1 MPFDFDPD
9 GNSSGSGSGNPTPEV
24 YPVTPVVP
32 IYNNQGGSSS
42 SNNAQT
48 SRERGFPERVNLAP
62 LGPPPSVDKNGVL
75 TNLGNID
82 PSRDII
88 SSLYTGAG
96 DVLGKPLAI
105 GATLIG
111 QQDALDSAIK
121 TIDSIP
127 GAGIITGSYAR
138 SLGNEPLVT
147 AWKKYGRMQDNALI
161 DAADNPS
168 LGYNLNDMGTDIGR
182 LTTFVML
189 GALVGGPL
197 GAAIGGGVALAI
209 SGIGLA
215 AQALASLNPFDNS
228 QSYLD
233 DLEAKQNLYNVG
245 VTLNESGILGQIAKV
260 GAGMAG
266 ADFNKPIRTVGDLR
280 EQLMLNGF
288 TEEDLQF
295 ILDRPDQVGV
305 INLDPRTLLSLD
317 TERREFGQGKY
328 GGGSAM
334 MAGMGGAV
342 NLVGS
347 GAGSVA
353 VALKTGT
360 TLSTKG
366 GLVVDAAKWAAKKAN
381 LIKTEQRILG
391 ATATAELRA
400 AGLIADGP
408 VNVAESIAAIERG
421 AIAELTVQG
430 AAGWMA
436 SKSSGLARGVRIYS
450 RTAAASYVGT
460 GVASLLPGEGEGGF
474 IPNDIAGFI
483 DSAWGY
489 NPLRNSELVSI
500 GAALDI
506 PTVVRGFDWW
516 RKAPTRGIK
525 GVSLDDALIVKI
537 ADDNIPAD
545 ELSGMSRSQKRE
557 RVYALFGTKENY
569 DKYINMLMIQT
580 AARGSQKHGLNGLV
594 LPYLDGIKIRA
605 GSSLALQ
612 AAAQEI
618 GELASKRAEVLRRDG
633 KITEQMLLDIATD
646 WNNNAGDF
654 AIISGGV
661 ARPGRLEG
669 IHQQWI
675 NWQEAYAPLVS
686 HGNAVGTVVLG
697 VRRSSITKEN
707 LAALEAVIDMSRYEK
722 MSDAAKRTFIANL
735 VVTKMPRLIDTK
747 LELIGEAT
755 ANFFIR
761 AMLKG
766 SELPTKEE
774 LLGRIRSLKAK
785 APTYDEI
792 LEGEKIREAAGKN
805 NVPGIEAVSAKTTDA
820 AEVITPVDDVL
831 ERIGVYGPA
840 TTARLET
847 VAPEVNET
855 VDVMTR
861 ALVATDLGR
870 TVAKVETRFGATKG
884 GAVAPL
890 IRLTLDAAE
899 RKTVSAIATI
909 AFASNPKAKVA
920 IVSVTGQKMVSMGLE
935 PNATRVSIRTAEKL
949 SPTKK
954 AALDRIV
961 ERAAANGID
970 IVADTRGGNITIY
983 FDTLPEQ
990 VLKDKNFKKV
1000 VNDLRKAFGSM
1011 TPEEIVEPANVK
1023 RYTSRKELLDEAQEL
1038 ETTGKIDPTI
1048 PNGLGW
1054 VERLRAEA
1062 DPYPAATEGQVA
1074 RQARGNRPVSVAG
1087 AFSDLN
1093 KALDD
1098 VTDTKRLETAIG
1110 NWLDVV
1116 TTVPASRIG
1125 LIADELGELGT
1136 RLRAL
1141 AYKNSPLVA
1150 EMDTVVNQIINL
1162 PEIAGDIGVAS
1173 AIASLDLAAQFA
1185 STGERAGLVARRS
1198 FVSVEQMEDSIA
1210 IDPVFNQVRQTL
1222 DDAEE
1227 TKILMDELD
1236 ALVAEGVASPEQ
1248 QLTSELLQSQ
1258 TSQLREGGQFITLS
1272 SGKSFRSPKK
1282 VAYDYYVRS
1291 GMPIGA
1297 LEAANET
1304 IIPVPPE
1311 VAKATVVRQQVVV
1324 ESNKTLAGKGW
1335 MVAKGYA
1342 PSGVNHVPAE
1352 TAVAFLKSRGIKGVP
1367 EAVNDIGPRP
1377 KAAPKGSTRK
1387 AQDAAKRAQVEWD
1400 KANMANITKKTKV
1413 YEKLFEYVYGFKR
1426 SAATEQ
1432 GKFDIK
1438 EIKVAKRQVTDE
1450 ELAELGLRRDGN
1462 NEIYRVLSVDAAD
1475 GTKLELAVGD
1485 VSTEAFIRQ
1494 IEQAF
1499 NVRPGQPDTYL
1510 EAFRH
1515 ANWYKDFK
1523 KAIELFF
1530 GTDKLGKAVLY
1541 AFIHSQ
1547 QAEGVVNGFAAV
1559 ASIYRSMLIGMTDL
1573 ENASKYLRTSRS
1585 FKAKQQYA
1593 LMIGK
1598 KKVTEAIFT
1607 ALQGKPVAYGP
1618 GAKKITDFADSF
1630 LGKKARTVLNN
1641 SSVDSMPVA
1650 VDRHTIANT
1659 GFVDMRVAKKD
1670 AYGGGMNP
1678 ELTKPGDIGNE
1689 FRYEWS
1695 VEKVNQWARDL
1706 NDQSWL
1712 GRNDWTAAEVQ
1723 ALGWYH
1729 FKKIIGDFSGTVADA
1744 IEGSSAS
1751 VLIDLVPSKN
1761 SPTLRNLM
1769 PDLSGLSDDQ
1779 IRAGTIA
1786 WINSDAVTNLAREN
1800 GVAIA
1805 ARTAAGEAFAQRP
1818 TVIGISKAGSTPTVT
1833 VDVVG
1838 APESITSFMRDLAV
1852 AAEQDFAIAWA
1863 SLPKGIKSVEDAAK
1877 KGLYN
1882 VRPTVDIPL
1891 PAGVS
1896 VDSAIEAI
1904 RKTLASDEEIRE
1916 IYRARGMDQTQIDNL
1931 LAGENRQMAFA
1942 VVPDTINGEPFIR
1955 VIDSN
1960 FNLQAKTNYDI
1971 AFENYSVHEHLPQ
1984 IASVSNRVTDR
1995 LGLPRPVHKN
2005 YQTPSYPFHRRLA
2018 DRYLDAPETTN
2029 YETGR
2034 VVEGLLGPADN
2045 YSWTV
2050 RTDTKLDPEYAAA
2063 AQEFLN
2069 ELRAQYDALYRANYR
2084 FEAHAVDPYN
2094 VGADFVGSPG
2104 VPAQLMGSGDIQA
2117 GNKGVLAQTDLRE
2130 NKHLFVFGSYAS
2142 NPAFSDEINVLFRAV
2157 HDTFG
2162 HLTDGY
2168 SFGPQGELNALIKH
2182 MQMFKSRG
2190 ARKVALLELGG
2201 QNAMTNFG
2209 YAERLPNGSYVTI
2222 KNADDFAR
2230 AKAAGTLV
2238 RGEEIPSIPSRPFAT
2253 QKSFLLEDEFLDEFE
2268 RLYIPREAAL
2278 TAEELNIIAMRS
2290 QAALSDLTEGGIIRP
2305 HSQSL
2310 VAMTGVSNDW
2320 AKFPDAR
2327 EYKRADVFAESGV
2340 RRLVASSGKESA
2352 AEYAPRIAAVQDE
2365 FFAARKAETESRYA
2379 AGMEGPVGE
2388 ARRALVASFT
2398 EAAPEETA
2406 IHRAAAA
2413 EAEPLATFSQTR
2425 EVQRTE
2431 TRRAQAKAAIQEED
2445 YDVGLGL
2452 PPFDEYLRAG
2462 QDPSGVS
2469 FYSDVLFTSVDT
2481 VEELLEYANK
2491 AFPETTGNAITEAEF
2506 AARVADGE
2514 MVLYRGVTRKAGYEM
2529 EGGIKGASRRIAES
2543 IVDQPNYEAGMGRSG
2558 LYGAAPRGYW
2568 ATDQFT
2574 PPIGGTAEEVATR
2587 YAQTEGDLRIK
2598 PEDVREGVMIKATLS
2613 KDANVAILDV
2623 SNMLGAARTEI
2634 GRITINGVVTHVG
2647 RTRNR
2652 QSLELLS
2659 EDQISSMLPTEV
2671 SRDPIALGEVMP
2683 DLFPMTGKKTLDIV
2697 TGEEIDSRGIGLRPF
2712 NYDMITAFAIREG
2725 LDAVII
2731 RGGERAATSAGDP
2744 RIGDQLLLFNAGVVN
2759 VVDPRLEGKQFNKVR
2774 PVKPGRLSV
2783 SASNPDS
2790 FLSQV
2795 SRRMVK
2801 NREVSERYIAITEV
2815 DRIDS
2820 FAYDLGKEDYPQV
2833 TKSGKP
2839 KTLRQMSDEL
2849 GVSDD
2854 GETLLEHMQAETM
2867 FTNGYCLDFAKAF
2880 QKAYGGKLV
2889 GLSQN
2894 YVDPKYF
2901 GDQGLINGLAQHV
2914 GVEINGKIYDSMGVY
2929 KNADAWR
2936 DHVRGYWDEAESM
2949 GPYSFGGSDGHAV
2962 EVGGKQYTDDLSD
2975 VGFGYIDD
2983 LDAFAKESDII
2994 NSSTS
2999 DQLADIL
3006 IETFGELPKAEAEL
3020 ASFNKELIA
3029 GGYTDDV
3036 MPVTLTDRSSPSSGP
3051 RFVMGSS
3058 YEVRAPLSLVDDYMP
3073 TINKILDELA
3083 AEMDI
3088 FQPVALAK
3096 IIDELYFMHKGKV
3109 PRRVA
3114 PEDFNPDRYEAVLF
3128 RGLGSGGVST
3138 QYTSKDSAR
3147 FAGMDA
3153 IRGKPKMY
3161 FGNVGFGNYW
3171 ALSDPEAE
3179 KALGTLLRNEQFPP
3193 VKTAEVYAG
3202 RFPENAGKITQEQAD
3217 LYDLYKSG
3225 KINIDEFNER
3235 ADFLRRSTG
3244 ELGTVTPFKPSGV
3257 IDYASPVTEE
3267 ARGIVLQAGLASDAK
3282 IFKYKESAALGLA
3295 DANRSPEFNKL
3306 FAKWMSKFVEQTIE
3320 AVNNGEDD
3328 FRRISGDLI
3337 GIQKALDENVNN
3349 PEILDEIVGDIFR
3362 IIAAGSRRL
3371 DRPDPDGIFPAIGK
3385 TLTRVFKEPGS
3396 EFDALVEEFGDAVSE
3411 ITYKEMSV
3419 DEGWATI
3426 YAMTHGYDGMQAV
3439 DRLEMNFG
3447 QPQVLS
3453 LFNQAAIEIV
3463 DPTLSGG
3470 TLNMIRKSSTASKAE
3485 VLGRTTYV
3493 DKGKSLVQLF
3503 KGKADLSTVIHEMA
3517 HTWLNTG
3524 WLPDSTLFSIADSL
3538 GIKYARTRTGANKL
3552 RLDVRLN
3559 EEFAQQFEAYVTKGD
3574 WAGTPLEDSFRLL
3587 SEHMQR
3593 IYAGTDGQIPD
3604 INPDVAL
3611 VFEKIFEATGA
3622 EKAAGVA
3629 HGPSTLAALTRAEAD
3644 LTATGDLALV
3654 ERLAQMDIDA
3664 GNIPGNRPP
3673 HWDGRTHG
3681 LSADYLAT
3689 LAPIQRKLD
3698 VENSPYT
3705 ITGAPQLAV
3714 TPSASESVSQYVSS
3728 GAKWRATTIGKIVEK
3743 TKIDRLFNTVGWL
3756 LEKPTAINEAQATRQ
3771 FLYREL
3777 ISKGATVD
3785 QVNELIAKLNEKR
3798 THYFHSFA
3806 ATYSLKSMGYGAITK
3821 AVTEVFE
3828 TTEEG
3833 RQFLKNIGGEAG
3845 VVRAIERSAS
3855 KIYKKVDSDT
3865 VRNPG
3870 VLTRVLAATYRTQQR
3885 IPFLRGGLRMVRWT
3899 YPTLRFYL
3907 DPRWHALNAFEADII
3922 LGSQF
3927 GLKATRFGGAKD
3939 ALPDLAFLKHAGLI
3953 DERLYAIDPK
3963 KAVREAVA
3971 NATGAK
3977 DLKTPK
3983 GEFSVETLL
3992 GEHGGGFHD
4001 TRDQRGLAGRFTRA
4015 LEKIR
4020 ENNARRVVATVGID
4034 PDDDVLRATGR
4045 ALDEH
4050 GELDPYIVNLRKIA
4064 EERQKPLTKVL
4075 DEELYLID
4083 TLGFEGAMEKLEAKA
4098 LSYEERELLRPLLQR
4113 LYDMNQDSYNNM
4125 LALVRGNP
4133 NRTNIEKIINNYF
4146 LYWPASYMIKATKW
4160 MMTTL
4165 MTHNGELSGV
4175 NVVRAEQFAEA
4186 HYRAIA
4192 DNPEYRAMYE
4202 DNPAAWRL
4210 ATMFLPVSPILSEI
4224 GASLGRPTRYV
4235 GGAIGVFPKYRA
4247 SEDPGVFFESV
4258 TSYGIGYTS
4267 EILQEVFD
4275 ELTQDQP

>member
-1 MPFDFDPD
+1 MPLDFTPD
-9 GNSSGSGSGNPTPEV
+9 GSESGSGSGNPTPEV
-24 YPVTPVVP
+24 YPVSPIVP
-32 IYNNQGGSSS
+32 IYNNQGGSGA
-42 SNNAQT
+42 SNNTQT
-48 SRERGFPERVNLAP
+48 SRERGFPERVNLKPLAP
-62 LGPPPSVDKNGVL
+62 VPSIDKAGVI
-75 TNLGNID
+75 TGIAGGNFD
-82 PSRDII
+82 PGRDII

-96 DVLGKPLAI
+96 DVLGKPI
-105 GATLIG
+105 
-111 QQDALDSAIK
+111 ALGVTALGKQEEFDSIVK
-121 TIDSIP
+121 TFDSIP

-138 SLGNEPLVT
+138 ALGNEPLVT
-147 AWKKYGRMQDNALI
+147 AWKKYGRLGDNVLI
-161 DAADNPS
+161 AAEDNPT

-197 GAAIGGGVALAI
+197 GAAIGGGIALGISAI
-209 SGIGLA
+209 GIA
-215 AQALASLNPFDNS
+215 AQGLASLNPFDTQ

-233 DLEAKQNLYNVG
+233 DLQGKQGLYDVGRNLEQAG
-245 VTLNESGILGQIAKV
+245 PLGWIAKT
-260 GAGMAG
+260 GAGMVG
-266 ADFNKPIRTVGDLR
+266 ADFNAPIRSVGDLR
-280 EQLMLNGF
+280 NQLLLNGF

-295 ILDRPDQVGV
+295 IIDRPDQVGV
-305 INLDPRTLLSLD
+305 INLDPRTLFSLD
-317 TERREFGQGKY
+317 KDRREFGEGKF

-334 MAGMGGAV
+334 MAGMGGLV

-347 GAGSVA
+347 GSGT
-353 VALKTGT
+353 ALKALTTGT
-360 TLSTKG
+360 KLSTKG
-366 GLVVDAAKWAAKKAN
+366 GLAMPLINK
-381 LIKTEQRILG
+381 LIKTEQRIVG
-391 ATATAELRA
+391 ATAAAELRA
-400 AGLIADGP
+400 AGMLPTGP

-436 SKSSGLARGVRIYS
+436 SRSSGLARGVRIYS
-450 RTAAASYVGT
+450 RTAVGSYVGT
-460 GVASLLPGEGEGGF
+460 GALSMLPGQDEGGF

-483 DSAWGY
+483 DSSWAY
-489 NPLRNSELVSI
+489 NPLRNSELISI

-506 PTVVRGFDWW
+506 PTVARGFDWW
-516 RKAPTRGIK
+516 VKAPRRGLK
-525 GVSLDDALIVKI
+525 VSIDDALIIKI
-537 ADDNIPAD
+537 ADDNLPVE
-545 ELSGMSRSQKRE
+545 ELRGMSRSQKRE
-557 RVYALFGTKENY
+557 RVYTLFGTKENY
-569 DKYINMLMIQT
+569 DKYVNMLMIQT

-594 LPYLDGIKIRA
+594 LPYLEGIKIKA
-605 GSSLALQ
+605 GSSLSLQ
-612 AAAQEI
+612 AAAQEV

-633 KITEQMLLDIATD
+633 KITEAMLLDIATD
-646 WNNNAGDF
+646 WNNNSGDF
-654 AIISGGV
+654 AIISDGV
-661 ARPGRLEG
+661 ARPGRLQG
-669 IHQQWI
+669 VHQQWI
-675 NWQEAYAPLVS
+675 NWQEAYRPLVD

-697 VRRSSITKEN
+697 VRRSAVVKEN
-707 LAALEAVIDMSRYEK
+707 LAAIEAIIDLSNYEK
-722 MSDAAKRTFIANL
+722 LSDAGKRTFIANL

-747 LELIGEAT
+747 LELIGEGT

-766 SELPTKEE
+766 SELPSKEE
-774 LLGRIRSLKAK
+774 LLGRIRALKAK
-785 APTYDEI
+785 APTYDE
-792 LEGEKIREAAGKN
+792 LFEGEAIREAGGQS
-805 NVPGIEAVSAKTTDA
+805 NVPGVEAVSGKTTNVS
-820 AEVITPVDDVL
+820 EVITPVDDVL
-831 ERIGVYGPA
+831 ERIGAYGPA

-861 ALVATDLGR
+861 ALVATDLAR
-870 TVAKVETRFGATKG
+870 TVTRVETRFGSTKG
-884 GAVAPL
+884 STVAPL
-890 IRLTLDAAE
+890 IRLTLESAE
-899 RKTVSAIATI
+899 RKTVAAIATI

-920 IVSVTGQKMVSMGLE
+920 IVATTGQKMASMGLE
-935 PNATRVSIRTAEKL
+935 ANGTRVAYRTAEKL
-949 SPTKK
+949 SPLKK
-954 AALDRIV
+954 ATLDRIV
-961 ERAAANGID
+961 ERASAAGID
-970 IVADTRGGNITIY
+970 IISDTRSGNITIY
-983 FDTLPEQ
+983 FNALPEQ
-990 VLKDKNFKKV
+990 VIKDKTFKKV
-1000 VNDLRKAFGSM
+1000 INDLQKAFGDLS
-1011 TPEEIVEPANVK
+1011 PEEIVEPANIK

-1054 VERLRAEA
+1054 VERLRSEA
-1062 DPYPAATEGQVA
+1062 TPYPAATEGEVA
-1074 RQARGNRPVSVAG
+1074 RQARGNRPVSVAA

-1098 VTDTKRLETAIG
+1098 VSDTKKLEGAIG
-1110 NWLDVV
+1110 SWLEVV
-1116 TTVPASRIG
+1116 TSVPASRIG
-1125 LIADELGELGT
+1125 LIADELGDLGT
-1136 RLRAL
+1136 RLRSL

-1150 EMDTVVNQIINL
+1150 EMDQVVNQIVNL

-1185 STGERAGLVARRS
+1185 STGERAGLVAKRS
-1198 FVSVEQMEDSIA
+1198 FVSVEQMEESITVDPA
-1210 IDPVFNQVRQTL
+1210 FAQIRQNIDEADAVASL
-1222 DDAEE
+1222 DEVLSGL
-1227 TKILMDELD
+1227 I
-1236 ALVAEGVASPEQ
+1236 AEGVASPEQ
-1248 QLTSELLQSQ
+1248 VATSEILKSK
-1258 TSQLREGGQFITLS
+1258 TGQLREEGQFITTKG
-1272 SGKSFRSPKK
+1272 GKQVRIPQK
-1282 VAYDYYVRS
+1282 AALDYYIRS
-1291 GMPIGA
+1291 GAPLGA
-1297 LEAANET
+1297 LEAANDT
-1304 IIPVPPE
+1304 IVPVPPT
-1311 VAKATVVRQQVVV
+1311 VAKATISRQQIVV
-1324 ESNKTLAGKGW
+1324 ESNKTLSGKGW
-1335 MVAKGYA
+1335 MVAKGFA
-1342 PSGVNHVPAE
+1342 PSGINHVPAE
-1352 TAVAFLKSRGIKGVP
+1352 TAASFLISKGIKGIP
-1367 EAVNDIGPRP
+1367 EVVDNIGARP
-1377 KAAPKGSTRK
+1377 KSAGAKATRK
-1387 AQDAAKRAQVEWD
+1387 VQKQTKAAQVAWD
-1400 KANMANITKKTKV
+1400 KANMANITKKAKV
-1413 YEKLFEYVYGFKR
+1413 YEKLFEYIYGFKR
-1426 SAATEQ
+1426 SAAMEQ
-1432 GKFDIK
+1432 GKFDPSSIK
-1438 EIKVAKRQVTDE
+1438 IAKREIPDE
-1450 ELAELGLRRDGN
+1450 ELAQLGLRREG
-1462 NEIYRVLSVDAAD
+1462 NEIYRVLSVDAPG
-1475 GTKLELAVGD
+1475 GTKLDLAVGD

-1499 NVRPGQPDTYL
+1499 NVKAGQPDTYV

-1515 ANWYKDFK
+1515 ANWYQDFR
-1523 KAIELFF
+1523 KAIEMFY
-1530 GTDKLGKAVLY
+1530 GKDRLGKAVLY

-1559 ASIYRSMLIGMTDL
+1559 ASIYRTMLVGLTDL

-1598 KKVTEAIFT
+1598 KKVSEAIFT
-1607 ALQGKPVAYGP
+1607 ALKENPVAYGP

-1630 LGKKARTVLNN
+1630 LGKKARTVLGNTA
-1641 SSVDSMPVA
+1641 VDSMPVA

-1659 GFVDMRVAKKD
+1659 GFVDMRVAKSA
-1670 AYGGGMNP
+1670 AYGGGVNP
-1678 ELTKPGDIGNE
+1678 ELTKPGIIANE
-1689 FRYEWS
+1689 FQYEWS

-1706 NDQSWL
+1706 NAQGWL
-1712 GRNDWTAAEVQ
+1712 GRTDWTAAEIQ

-1729 FKKIIGDFSGTVADA
+1729 YKKVIGDFSGTVADA

-1751 VLIDLVPSKN
+1751 VLIDLVPSVN
-1761 SPTLRNLM
+1761 APTLRKLM
-1769 PDLSGLSDDQ
+1769 PDLSALSDDQ

-1786 WINSDAVTNLAREN
+1786 WVNSDAVTRLAQEN

-1805 ARTAAGEAFAQRP
+1805 ARTAAGEAFAQQP
-1818 TVIGISKAGSTPTVT
+1818 TVVGISKAGSTPTIT
-1833 VDVVG
+1833 LDVVG

-1852 AAEQDFAIAWA
+1852 AAEQDFAVAWA
-1863 SLPKGIKSVEDAAK
+1863 SLPRGIKSVEDAAK

-1891 PAGVS
+1891 PKGLS
-1896 VDSAIEAI
+1896 PDSAIEAI
-1904 RKTLASDEEIRE
+1904 RKTLSSDEEIRE
-1916 IYRARGMDQTQIDNL
+1916 IYASKGMDRFQIDDL
-1931 LAGENRQMAFA
+1931 LSGKNRRMAFA
-1942 VVPDTINGEPFIR
+1942 VVPDTINGEGYIR
-1955 VIDSN
+1955 IIDTN
-1960 FNLQAKTNYDI
+1960 FNIQAKTNYDI
-1971 AFENYSVHEHLPQ
+1971 AFENYSVHDHIPE
-1984 IASVSNRVTDR
+1984 IASVSNKIADR
-1995 LGLPRPVHKN
+1995 LGLPRPVHRS
-2005 YQTPSYPFHRRLA
+2005 YQTPNYPFHRRLA
-2018 DRYLDAPETTN
+2018 DRYYRAPETKN

-2034 VVEGLLGPADN
+2034 VIEGPLGPATDYN
-2045 YSWTV
+2045 WTV
-2050 RTDTKLDPEYAAA
+2050 RTDTNLDPAYAAA

-2069 ELRAQYDALYRANYR
+2069 ELRGQYDALHRAGYR

-2104 VPAQLMGSGDIQA
+2104 VPAQLMGSGDVRA
-2117 GNKGVLAQTDLRE
+2117 GNKGMLAQADIKE

-2182 MQMFKSRG
+2182 MQMFKSTG
-2190 ARKVALLELGG
+2190 ARKVALVELGG

-2209 YAERLPNGSYVTI
+2209 YAERLADGSYVTI
-2222 KNADDFAR
+2222 KNFDDLNR

-2238 RGEEIPSIPSRPFAT
+2238 RGEEIPSIPARPFAT
-2253 QKSFLLEDEFLDEFE
+2253 QKSFLIEDEFLGEFE
-2268 RLYIPREAAL
+2268 RLYLPTEAAL
-2278 TAEELNIIAMRS
+2278 TADELDIIAMRAQNS
-2290 QAALSDLTEGGIIRP
+2290 LSNLTENGMIKP
-2305 HSQSL
+2305 HSTSL
-2310 VAMTGVSNDW
+2310 VATTGVSNDW
-2320 AKFPDAR
+2320 AKFPDAK
-2327 EYKRADVFAESGV
+2327 EYKGADVFAESGV

-2352 AEYAPRIAAVQDE
+2352 AEFAPRIAAVQDE

-2388 ARRALVASFT
+2388 ARRALVAAFT

-2406 IHRAAAA
+2406 LHRAASD
-2413 EAEPLATFSQTR
+2413 EGDQLASFSQTR

-2469 FYSDVLFTSVDT
+2469 FYSDVLFTSADT

-2514 MVLYRGVTRKAGYEM
+2514 MVLYRGVTRKGGYEM

-2574 PPIGGTAEEVATR
+2574 PPISGTAEEVATR

-2598 PEDVREGVMIKATLS
+2598 PADVREGVMVKATLS

-2623 SNMLGAARTEI
+2623 SDMLGAARTEI
-2634 GRITINGVVTHVG
+2634 GQITINGVVTHVG

-2652 QSLELLS
+2652 QSLEMLS
-2659 EDQISSMLPTEV
+2659 KDQVAGMLPTEV
-2671 SRDPIALGEVMP
+2671 SRDPLALGEVMP

-2697 TGEEIDSRGIGLRPF
+2697 TGEQVDSRGIGLRPF

-2774 PVKPGRLSV
+2774 PVKPGRLSP
-2783 SASNPDS
+2783 SASDPDS
-2790 FLSQV
+2790 FLAKV
-2795 SRRMVK
+2795 SRRMAK
-2801 NREVSERYIAITEV
+2801 SNEVAERYMVITEP
-2815 DRIDS
+2815 DRIYN
-2820 FAYDLGKEDYPQV
+2820 FADELGIEDYSLV

-2849 GVSDD
+2849 GPGNGVGSVNE
-2854 GETLLEHMQAETM
+2854 GETLLEYMQAAVM

-2889 GLSQN
+2889 GVSQN

-2901 GDQGLINGLAQHV
+2901 GDQGLVNGLAQHV

-2936 DHVRGYWDEAESM
+2936 ENTRGYWNEAQSM
-2949 GPYSFGGSDGHAV
+2949 GAYTFGGSGGRRV
-2962 EVGGKQYTDDLSD
+2962 EVGGKAYSDDLSD

-2983 LDAFAKESDII
+2983 LDAFSKESDII
-2994 NSSTS
+2994 NADTS
-2999 DQLADIL
+2999 DQLAAIL
-3006 IETFGELPKAEAEL
+3006 TETFGELPKAEAEL
-3020 ASFNKELIA
+3020 TSFNKELIS
-3029 GGYTDDV
+3029 GGYTDDI
-3036 MPVTLTDRSSPSSGP
+3036 MPVTLTNRSEPSPGP
-3051 RFVMGSS
+3051 KFVMGSS

-3073 TINKILDELA
+3073 TVNNILDELA
-3083 AEMDI
+3083 TEMDI
-3088 FQPVALAK
+3088 IEPVALAK
-3096 IIDELYFMHKGKV
+3096 IIDELYYMHKGKV

-3114 PEDFNPDRYEAVLF
+3114 PEDFNPDRYGSVLF

-3138 QYTSKDSAR
+3138 QYTSKEAAR
-3147 FAGMDA
+3147 LAGLDA

-3171 ALSDPEAE
+3171 ALSDPEAD
-3179 KALGTLLRNEQFPP
+3179 KALGALLRPEKFPP
-3193 VKTAEVYAG
+3193 VKTAETYAG
-3202 RFPENAGKITQEQAD
+3202 RFPEKAGQVTQEQAD
-3217 LYDLYKSG
+3217 LYDLYKAG

-3235 ADFLRRSTG
+3235 AEFLRRSTG

-3267 ARGIVLQAGLASDAK
+3267 SKGIVLQAGLASDARV
-3282 IFKYKESAALGLA
+3282 FKYQESAALALSKA
-3295 DANRSPEFNKL
+3295 DRSESFNKL
-3306 FAKWMSKFVEQTIE
+3306 FAKWMSEVVRQTIR
-3320 AVNNGEDD
+3320 AQEDGGD
-3328 FRRISGDLI
+3328 EFRRIQSELI
-3337 GIQKALDENVNN
+3337 GIQRVLDSNMNN
-3349 PEILDEIVGDIFR
+3349 PEILDEVVGDIFK
-3362 IIAAGSRRL
+3362 IIAAGSERL
-3371 DRPDPDGIFPAIGK
+3371 DRPTDLVLGRAIK
-3385 TLTRVFKEPGS
+3385 RAFEPIDQTS
-3396 EFDALVEEFGDAVSE
+3396 VENVAEEFGDYISRN
-3411 ITYKEMSV
+3411 TYKEMSG

-3426 YAMTHGYDGMQAV
+3426 YAMTHGYDAMQAV

-3453 LFNQAAIEIV
+3453 VFNQAALEIV

-3524 WLPDSTLFSIADSL
+3524 WLPDKTLFEIADAL

-3552 RLDVRLN
+3552 RIDGRLN
-3559 EEFAQQFEAYVTKGD
+3559 EEFAQQFESYVTKGD
-3574 WAGTPLEDSFRLL
+3574 WAGTPLEDSFKLL

-3622 EKAAGVA
+3622 ERAAGVA

-3644 LTATGDLALV
+3644 LTATGDLELV

-3664 GNIPGNRPP
+3664 GNVPGNRPP

-3698 VENSPYT
+3698 MENSPYT

-3714 TPSASESVSQYVSS
+3714 TPTTLESVSQYVSS
-3728 GAKWRATTIGKIVEK
+3728 GAKWRATTIGKVIEK

-3785 QVNELIAKLNEKR
+3785 QVNNLIAKLNEKR
-3798 THYFHSFA
+3798 THYYHSFA

-3828 TTEEG
+3828 TTDEG
-3833 RQFLKNIGGEAG
+3833 RQFLKNIGGESG
-3845 VVRAIERSAS
+3845 VVKAIERSAS

-3865 VRNPG
+3865 IRDPG
-3870 VLTRVLAATYRTQQR
+3870 VLSRVLATTYRAQQKV
-3885 IPFLRGGLRMVRWT
+3885 PFLRGGLRMVRWA

-3953 DERLYAIDPK
+3953 DERLYAIDPR
-3963 KAVREAVA
+3963 KAIRDAVA
-3971 NATGAK
+3971 QATGAK
-3977 DLKTPK
+3977 DLKAPK
-3983 GEFSVETLL
+3983 GQFDVETLL

-4001 TRDQRGLAGRFTRA
+4001 TRDQRGLSGRFTRA

-4020 ENNARRVVATVGID
+4020 ENNARRVVATIGID
-4034 PDDDVLRATGR
+4034 PDDDVLRATSR

-4098 LSYEERELLRPLLQR
+4098 LSYEEREMLRPLLQR
-4113 LYDMNQDSYNNM
+4113 LYDMNQESYNNM

-4192 DNPEYRAMYE
+4192 DNPDYRAMYE

-4210 ATMFLPVSPILSEI
+4210 ASMFLPVSPILSEI

-4267 EILQEVFD
+4267 EMLQEVFD

>member
-9 GNSSGSGSGNPTPEV
+9 GSSSGSGSGSPKPEV

-32 IYNNQGGSSS
+32 IYNNQGGSNS
-42 SNNAQT
+42 SNNTQT
-48 SRERGFPERVNLAP
+48 SRERGFPERVNLQP
-62 LGPPPSVDKNGVL
+62 LGPAPSIDKAGVL
-75 TNLGNID
+75 TNLGNFD
-82 PSRDII
+82 PSRDIV

-105 GATLIG
+105 AATALG
-111 QQDALDSAIK
+111 KQDALDSAIK

-138 SLGNEPLVT
+138 ALGNEPLVT
-147 AWKKYGRMQDNALI
+147 AWKKYGRMQGNALI
-161 DAADNPS
+161 DAADNPT

-189 GALVGGPL
+189 GALAGGPL
-197 GAAIGGGVALAI
+197 GAAIGGGIALAI
-209 SGIGLA
+209 SAIGLA
-215 AQALASLNPFDNS
+215 AQGLASLNPFDNE

-245 VTLNESGILGQIAKV
+245 VTLNESGVLGQIAKV
-260 GAGMAG
+260 GAGMIG
-266 ADFNKPIRTVGDLR
+266 ADFNKPIRTVDDLR

-334 MAGMGGAV
+334 MAGMGGLV

-347 GAGSVA
+347 GSGAAFKA
-353 VALKTGT
+353 VTTGT
-360 TLSTKG
+360 KLSTKG
-366 GLVVDAAKWAAKKAN
+366 GLAMPLVNK
-381 LIKTEQRILG
+381 LIKTEQRIVG
-391 ATATAELRA
+391 ATAAAELRA
-400 AGLIADGP
+400 AGLIPEGT

-436 SKSSGLARGVRIYS
+436 SKSSGMARGVRIYA
-450 RTAAASYVGT
+450 RTAVGSYVGT
-460 GVASLLPGEGEGGF
+460 GLASLLPGEEEGGF

-483 DSAWGY
+483 DSSWAY
-489 NPLRNSELVSI
+489 NPLRNSELISI

-506 PTVVRGFDWW
+506 PTVARGFDWW
-516 RKAPTRGIK
+516 RKVPSRGLN
-525 GVSLDDALIVKI
+525 VSLDESLIVKI
-537 ADDNIPAD
+537 ADDNIPVD
-545 ELSGMSRSQKRE
+545 ELKGMSRSQKRE

-569 DKYINMLMIQT
+569 DKYINMLMIQV

-594 LPYLDGIKIRA
+594 LPYLDGIKIKA
-605 GSSLALQ
+605 GSSLSLQ

-633 KITEQMLLDIATD
+633 KITEAMLLDIATD

-661 ARPGRLEG
+661 ARPGRLQG
-669 IHQQWI
+669 VHQQWI
-675 NWQEAYAPLVS
+675 NWQEAYRPLVD

-697 VRRSSITKEN
+697 VRRSAIVKEN
-707 LAALEAVIDMSRYEK
+707 LAAIEAVIDLSNYEK
-722 MSDAAKRTFIANL
+722 LSDAGKRTFIANL

-761 AMLKG
+761 AMMKG
-766 SELPTKEE
+766 SDLPSKEE
-774 LLGRIRSLKAK
+774 LLGRIRAIKAK
-785 APTYDEI
+785 APTYDE
-792 LEGEKIREAAGKN
+792 LFEGEAIREAAGKN
-805 NVPGIEAVSAKTTDA
+805 NVPGIEAVSAKTTSA

-831 ERIGVYGPA
+831 ERVGVYGPA

-855 VDVMTR
+855 VDVMSR
-861 ALVATDLGR
+861 ALVATDLAR
-870 TVAKVETRFGATKG
+870 TVAKVETRFGSTKG

-890 IRLTLDAAE
+890 IRLTLESAE
-899 RKTVSAIATI
+899 RKTVAAIATI

-920 IVSVTGQKMVSMGLE
+920 IVATTGEKMASMGLE
-935 PNATRVSIRTAEKL
+935 ANGTRVAFRTAEKL
-949 SPTKK
+949 SPLKK
-954 AALDRIV
+954 ATLDRIV
-961 ERAAANGID
+961 ERASAAGID
-970 IVADTRGGNITIY
+970 IVSDTRGGNITIY
-983 FDTLPEQ
+983 FDSLPEQ
-990 VLKDKNFKKV
+990 VIKDKVFKKV
-1000 VNDLRKAFGSM
+1000 INDLRKAFDEM
-1011 TPEEIVEPANVK
+1011 TPEEIVEPANIK

-1038 ETTGKIDPTI
+1038 ETTGKVDPTI

-1054 VERLRAEA
+1054 VERLRSEGT
-1062 DPYPAATEGQVA
+1062 PYPAATEGEVA
-1074 RQARGNRPVSVAG
+1074 RQARGNRPVSVAA

-1098 VTDTKRLETAIG
+1098 VTDTTKLETAIG

-1116 TTVPASRIG
+1116 TSVPASRIG
-1125 LIADELGELGT
+1125 LIADELGDLGT

-1150 EMDTVVNQIINL
+1150 EMDVVVNQIVNL

-1185 STGERAGLVARRS
+1185 STGERAGLVAKRN
-1198 FVSVEQMEDSIA
+1198 FVSVEQIEESIT
-1210 IDPVFNQVRQTL
+1210 IDPAFNQVRQNADEAEAVASL
-1222 DDAEE
+1222 DEVLTDL
-1227 TKILMDELD
+1227 I
-1236 ALVAEGVASPEQ
+1236 AEGVASPEQ
-1248 QLTSELLQSQ
+1248 VATSELLKSK
-1258 TSQLREGGQFITLS
+1258 TGQLRQEGQFITTKG
-1272 SGKSFRSPKK
+1272 GKQVRIPQK
-1282 VAYDYYVRS
+1282 AALDYFIRS

-1297 LEAANET
+1297 LEAANDT
-1304 IIPVPPE
+1304 IIPVPPA
-1311 VAKATVVRQQVVV
+1311 VAKATVSRQQIVV

-1335 MVAKGYA
+1335 MVAKGFA
-1342 PSGVNHVPAE
+1342 PSGINHVPAE
-1352 TAVAFLKSRGIKGVP
+1352 TAASFLISKGIKGIP
-1367 EAVNDIGPRP
+1367 EVVNDIGPRP
-1377 KAAPKGSTRK
+1377 KSAGAKATRK
-1387 AQDAAKRAQVEWD
+1387 VQQQVKAAQVAWD
-1400 KANMANITKKTKV
+1400 KANMANITKKAKV

-1426 SAATEQ
+1426 SAAMEQ
-1432 GKFDIK
+1432 GKFDPQNIK
-1438 EIKVAKRQVTDE
+1438 IKVREISDE
-1450 ELAELGLRRDGN
+1450 DLSQLGLRREG
-1462 NEIYRVLSVDAAD
+1462 NEIYRVLSVDAPG

-1485 VSTEAFIRQ
+1485 VSTEAFMRQ

-1499 NVRPGQPDTYL
+1499 NVKAGQPETYL

-1515 ANWYKDFK
+1515 ANWYQDFR
-1523 KAIELFF
+1523 KAIELFY
-1530 GTDKLGKAVLY
+1530 GKDRLGKAVLY

-1559 ASIYRSMLIGMTDL
+1559 ASIYRTMLVGLTDL

-1598 KKVTEAIFT
+1598 KKVSEAIFT
-1607 ALQGKPVAYGP
+1607 ALNGQPVAYGP

-1630 LGKKARTVLNN
+1630 LGKKARTVLGN
-1641 SSVDSMPVA
+1641 SAVDSMPVA
-1650 VDRHTIANT
+1650 VDRHTISNT
-1659 GFVDMRVAKKD
+1659 GFVDMRVAKSA
-1670 AYGGGMNP
+1670 AYGGGVNP
-1678 ELTKPGDIGNE
+1678 ELTKPGIIANE
-1689 FRYEWS
+1689 FQYEWS
-1695 VEKVNQWARDL
+1695 VEKVNQWTRDL
-1706 NDQSWL
+1706 NAQGWL
-1712 GRNDWTAAEVQ
+1712 GRTDWTAAEIQ

-1729 FKKIIGDFSGTVADA
+1729 FKKVIGDFSGTVADA

-1751 VLIDLVPSKN
+1751 LLIDLVPSKN
-1761 SPTLRNLM
+1761 SPTLQKLM

-1779 IRAGTIA
+1779 IRVGAIS
-1786 WINSDAVTNLAREN
+1786 WVNSDAVTRLAQEN

-1805 ARTAAGEAFAQRP
+1805 ARTVAGEEFAQRP
-1818 TVIGISKAGSTPTVT
+1818 TVIGISKAGSTPTIT

-1838 APESITSFMRDLAV
+1838 APEAITSFMRDLAV

-1863 SLPKGIKSVEDAAK
+1863 SLPRGVRSVEDATK

-1891 PAGVS
+1891 PPGVS
-1896 VDSAIEAI
+1896 VDSAIESI
-1904 RKTLASDEEIRE
+1904 RKVLSSDEEIRE
-1916 IYRARGMDQTQIDNL
+1916 IYAAKGMDRFQIDDL
-1931 LAGENRQMAFA
+1931 LSGNNRRMAFA
-1942 VVPDTINGEPFIR
+1942 VVPDTINGEGHVRI
-1955 VIDSN
+1955 IDTN

-1971 AFENYSVHEHLPQ
+1971 AYENYSVHDHLQP
-1984 IASVSNRVTDR
+1984 IASISNKIADK
-1995 LGLPRPVHKN
+1995 LGLPRPVHRS
-2005 YQTPSYPFHRRLA
+2005 YQTPDYPFHRRLA
-2018 DRYLDAPETTN
+2018 ERYYEAPETKN

-2034 VVEGLLGPADN
+2034 VIEGNLGPATDYN
-2045 YSWTV
+2045 WTV
-2050 RTDTKLDPEYAAA
+2050 RTDTNLEPEFAAA

-2069 ELRAQYDALYRANYR
+2069 ELREQYDALYRAGYR

-2094 VGADFVGSPG
+2094 VGSDFVGSPG
-2104 VPAQLMGSGDIQA
+2104 VPVQLMGSGDIQA
-2117 GNKGVLAQTDLRE
+2117 GNKGVLAQTDLRD
-2130 NKHLFVFGSYAS
+2130 NKHLFVFGSYPS

-2182 MQMFKSRG
+2182 MQMFKSKG
-2190 ARKVALLELGG
+2190 ARKVALVELGG

-2209 YAERLPNGSYVTI
+2209 YAERLADGSYVTV
-2222 KNADDFAR
+2222 KNADDFNR

-2238 RGEEIPSIPSRPFAT
+2238 RGEEIPSIPARPFAT
-2253 QKSFLLEDEFLDEFE
+2253 QKSFLIEDEFLSDFE
-2268 RLYIPREAAL
+2268 RLYLPTEAAL
-2278 TAEELNIIAMRS
+2278 TVDELELIAMKSRD
-2290 QAALSDLTEGGIIRP
+2290 ALSNLTDGAMIRP
-2305 HSQSL
+2305 HSTSL
-2310 VAMTGVSNDW
+2310 VATTGVSNDW

-2352 AEYAPRIAAVQDE
+2352 AEFAPRISAVQDE

-2388 ARRALVASFT
+2388 ARRALVAAFT

-2406 IHRAAAA
+2406 IHRAAAD
-2413 EAEPLATFSQTR
+2413 EAEGFASFSQTR
-2425 EVQRTE
+2425 DIQRTE
-2431 TRRAQAKAAIQEED
+2431 TRRAQAKAAVQQETE
-2445 YDVGLGL
+2445 YGR
-2452 PPFDEYLRAG
+2452 PSFDDYLRNSDETG
-2462 QDPSGVS
+2462 GMPV
-2469 FYSDVLFTSVDT
+2469 YSDVLFTRPDT
-2481 VEELLEYANK
+2481 VEDLLGYMDS
-2491 AFPETTGNAITEAEF
+2491 AFPNSTGNPITEAEF
-2506 AARVADGE
+2506 SARVADGE
-2514 MVLYRGVTRKAGYEM
+2514 LVLYRGVTRKGGYEL

-2543 IVDQPNYEAGMGRSG
+2543 LIDQPNTDAGMGRSG

-2568 ATDQFT
+2568 ATDYFT
-2574 PPIGGTAEEVATR
+2574 TPIRGTAEEVATR
-2587 YAQTEGDLRIK
+2587 YAQTEGDLKIK
-2598 PEDVREGVMIKATLS
+2598 PADVREGVMIKATLS

-2623 SNMLGAARTEI
+2623 SDSLGSARTEI
-2634 GRITINGVVTHVG
+2634 GQITINGVVVNSG
-2647 RTRNR
+2647 APRIARTGEIPTPE
-2652 QSLELLS
+2652 QLATLP
-2659 EDQISSMLPTEV
+2659 PTEIA
-2671 SRDPIALGEVMP
+2671 RKPILLGDVMP
-2683 DLFPMTGKKTLDIV
+2683 DVFPAVGKRTIDIV
-2697 TGEEIDSRGIGLRPF
+2697 TGEEVDSRGIGYRPF

-2731 RGGERAATSAGDP
+2731 RGGERAADAAGDP
-2744 RIGDQLLLFNAGVVN
+2744 RMGDQLLLFNADVVN
-2759 VVDPRLEGKQFNKVR
+2759 VVDPRLEGKQFNKIR
-2774 PVKPGRLSV
+2774 PG
-2783 SASNPDS
+2783 A
-2790 FLSQV
+2790 
-2795 SRRMVK
+2795 
-2801 NREVSERYIAITEV
+2801 E
-2815 DRIDS
+2815 
-2820 FAYDLGKEDYPQV
+2820 DLPAVARPSTG
-2833 TKSGKP
+2833 P
-2839 KTLRQMSDEL
+2839 K
-2849 GVSDD
+2849 
-2854 GETLLEHMQAETM
+2854 
-2867 FTNGYCLDFAKAF
+2867 
-2880 QKAYGGKLV
+2880 
-2889 GLSQN
+2889 
-2894 YVDPKYF
+2894 
-2901 GDQGLINGLAQHV
+2901 
-2914 GVEINGKIYDSMGVY
+2914 
-2929 KNADAWR
+2929 
-2936 DHVRGYWDEAESM
+2936 
-2949 GPYSFGGSDGHAV
+2949 
-2962 EVGGKQYTDDLSD
+2962 
-2975 VGFGYIDD
+2975 
-2983 LDAFAKESDII
+2983 
-2994 NSSTS
+2994 
-2999 DQLADIL
+2999 
-3006 IETFGELPKAEAEL
+3006 
-3020 ASFNKELIA
+3020 
-3029 GGYTDDV
+3029 
-3036 MPVTLTDRSSPSSGP
+3036 
-3051 RFVMGSS
+3051 FVMGDDI
-3058 YEVRAPLSLVDDYMP
+3058 EVRAPMKDVEDTWPILD
-3073 TINKILDELA
+3073 KILDDLTKD
-3083 AEMDI
+3083 MDI
-3088 FQPVALAK
+3088 AEPIALAN
-3096 IIDELYFMHKGKV
+3096 IIDEVYYLHKGKL

-3114 PEDFNPDRYEAVLF
+3114 PEDFNPDRYGSVVF

-3138 QYTSKDSAR
+3138 TYTSKEMAR
-3147 FAGMDA
+3147 FAGLDA
-3153 IRGKPKMY
+3153 INGKPKMF
-3161 FGNVGFGNYW
+3161 FGNVGYGNYW
-3171 ALSDPEAE
+3171 ALSDPQADQ
-3179 KALGTLLRNEQFPP
+3179 ALGPLLRKEQVPP
-3193 VKTAEVYAG
+3193 VKTAETYAG
-3202 RFPENAGKITQEQAD
+3202 RFPEQAGQITEEQAK

-3225 KINIDEFNER
+3225 KMNIDTFNEQSEVL
-3235 ADFLRRSTG
+3235 ARSTG

-3267 ARGIVLQAGLASDAK
+3267 AKGIVLQAGLASDARV
-3282 IFKYKESAALGLA
+3282 FKYKESAALALA

-3306 FAKWMSKFVEQTIE
+3306 FSKWMSEVVNQTID
-3320 AVNNGEDD
+3320 ALNDGDD
-3328 FRRISGDLI
+3328 GFRLI
-3337 GIQKALDENVNN
+3337 QDEMIDIQEVLEKNMNN
-3349 PEILDEIVGDIFR
+3349 PEILDEVVGDLFR
-3362 IIAAGSRRL
+3362 LIASGSDRI
-3371 DRPDPDGIFPAIGK
+3371 DRPTDLVIGK
-3385 TLTRVFKEPGS
+3385 TLQRAFNSDTARFES
-3396 EFDALVEEFGDAVSE
+3396 FAENFGEYVARA
-3411 ITYKEMSV
+3411 THREMSV

-3426 YAMTHGYDGMQAV
+3426 YAMTHGYDAMQAV
-3439 DRLEMNFG
+3439 DRLEMKFG

-3453 LFNQAAIEIV
+3453 VFNQAALEIV

-3524 WLPDSTLFSIADSL
+3524 WLPDSTLFDIADAL

-3552 RLDVRLN
+3552 RIDGRLN

-3587 SEHMQR
+3587 SNDMQR
-3593 IYAGTDGQIPD
+3593 IYAGVDGQVPD

-3611 VFEKIFEATGA
+3611 VFEKIFESAGA

-3644 LTATGDLALV
+3644 LTATGDLELV

-3681 LSADYLAT
+3681 LSADYLET

-3698 VENSPYT
+3698 AENSPYT

-3714 TPSASESVSQYVSS
+3714 TPTTGESVSQYVSS
-3728 GAKWRATTIGKIVEK
+3728 GAKWRATTIGKVIEK

-3785 QVNELIAKLNEKR
+3785 MVNELIAKLNEKR
-3798 THYFHSFA
+3798 TQYYHSFA

-3828 TTEEG
+3828 GTDEG

-3870 VLTRVLAATYRTQQR
+3870 FLTRVLATTYRTQQR
-3885 IPFLRGGLRMVRWT
+3885 IPFLRGGLRMVRWA

-3953 DERLYAIDPK
+3953 DERLYAIDPR
-3963 KAVREAVA
+3963 KAIRDAVA
-3971 NATGAK
+3971 QATGAK
-3977 DLKTPK
+3977 DLKAPK
-3983 GEFSVETLL
+3983 GQFDVETLL

-4001 TRDQRGLAGRFTRA
+4001 TRDQRGLSGRFTRA

-4034 PDDDVLRATGR
+4034 PDEDVLRATGR

-4083 TLGFEGAMEKLEAKA
+4083 TLGFDEAMNKLEAKA
-4098 LSYEERELLRPLLQR
+4098 LTYEERELLRPMLQR
-4113 LYDMNQDSYNNM
+4113 LYDMNQESYNNM

-4192 DNPEYRAMYE
+4192 DNPDYRAMYE

-4224 GASLGRPTRYV
+4224 GASLGRPTRYL

-4267 EILQEVFD
+4267 EILQEVYD
-4275 ELTQDQP
+4275 ELTADQP

>member
-9 GNSSGSGSGNPTPEV
+9 GSSSGSGSGSPKPEV

-32 IYNNQGGSSS
+32 IYNNQGGSNS
-42 SNNAQT
+42 SNNTQT
-48 SRERGFPERVNLAP
+48 SRERGFPERVNLQP
-62 LGPPPSVDKNGVL
+62 LGPAPSIDKAGVL
-75 TNLGNID
+75 TNLGNFD
-82 PSRDII
+82 PSRDIV

-105 GATLIG
+105 AATALG
-111 QQDALDSAIK
+111 KQDALDSAIK

-138 SLGNEPLVT
+138 ALGNEPLVT
-147 AWKKYGRMQDNALI
+147 AWKKYGRMQGNALI
-161 DAADNPS
+161 DAADNPT

-189 GALVGGPL
+189 GALAGGPL
-197 GAAIGGGVALAI
+197 GAAIGGGIALAI
-209 SGIGLA
+209 SAIGLA
-215 AQALASLNPFDNS
+215 AQGLASLNPFDNE

-245 VTLNESGILGQIAKV
+245 VTLNESGVLGQIAKV
-260 GAGMAG
+260 GAGMIG
-266 ADFNKPIRTVGDLR
+266 ADFNKPIRTVDDLR

-334 MAGMGGAV
+334 MAGMGGLV

-347 GAGSVA
+347 GSGAAFKA
-353 VALKTGT
+353 VTTGT
-360 TLSTKG
+360 KLSTKG
-366 GLVVDAAKWAAKKAN
+366 GLAMPLVNK
-381 LIKTEQRILG
+381 LIKTEQRIVG
-391 ATATAELRA
+391 ATAAAELRA
-400 AGLIADGP
+400 AGLIPEGT

-436 SKSSGLARGVRIYS
+436 SKSSGMARGVRIYA
-450 RTAAASYVGT
+450 RTAVGSYVGT
-460 GVASLLPGEGEGGF
+460 GLASLLPGEEEGGF

-483 DSAWGY
+483 DSSWAY
-489 NPLRNSELVSI
+489 NPLRNSELISI

-506 PTVVRGFDWW
+506 PTVARGFDWW
-516 RKAPTRGIK
+516 RKVPSRGLN
-525 GVSLDDALIVKI
+525 VSLDESLIVKI
-537 ADDNIPAD
+537 ADDNIPVD
-545 ELSGMSRSQKRE
+545 ELKGMSRSQKRE

-569 DKYINMLMIQT
+569 DKYINMLMIQV

-594 LPYLDGIKIRA
+594 LPYLDGIKIKA
-605 GSSLALQ
+605 GSSLSLQ

-633 KITEQMLLDIATD
+633 KITEAMLLDIATD

-661 ARPGRLEG
+661 ARPGRLQG
-669 IHQQWI
+669 VHQQWI
-675 NWQEAYAPLVS
+675 NWQEAYRPLVD

-697 VRRSSITKEN
+697 VRRSAIVKEN
-707 LAALEAVIDMSRYEK
+707 LAAIEAVIDLSNYEK
-722 MSDAAKRTFIANL
+722 LSDAGKRTFIANL

-761 AMLKG
+761 AMMKG
-766 SELPTKEE
+766 SDLPSKEE
-774 LLGRIRSLKAK
+774 LLGRIRAIKAK
-785 APTYDEI
+785 APTYDE
-792 LEGEKIREAAGKN
+792 LFEGEAIREAAGKN
-805 NVPGIEAVSAKTTDA
+805 NVPGIEAVSAKTTSA

-831 ERIGVYGPA
+831 ERVGVYGPA

-855 VDVMTR
+855 VDVMSR
-861 ALVATDLGR
+861 ALVATDLAR
-870 TVAKVETRFGATKG
+870 TVAKVETRFGSTKG

-890 IRLTLDAAE
+890 IRLTLESAE
-899 RKTVSAIATI
+899 RKTVAAIATI

-920 IVSVTGQKMVSMGLE
+920 IVATTGEKMASMGLE
-935 PNATRVSIRTAEKL
+935 ANGTRVAFRTAEKL
-949 SPTKK
+949 SPLKK
-954 AALDRIV
+954 ATLDRIV
-961 ERAAANGID
+961 ERASAAGID
-970 IVADTRGGNITIY
+970 IVSDTRGGNITIY
-983 FDTLPEQ
+983 FDALPEQ
-990 VLKDKNFKKV
+990 VIKDKVFKKV
-1000 VNDLRKAFGSM
+1000 INDLRKAFDEM
-1011 TPEEIVEPANVK
+1011 TPEEIVEPANIK

-1038 ETTGKIDPTI
+1038 ETTGKVDPTI

-1054 VERLRAEA
+1054 VERLRSEGT
-1062 DPYPAATEGQVA
+1062 PYPAATEGEVA
-1074 RQARGNRPVSVAG
+1074 RQARGNRPVSVAA

-1098 VTDTKRLETAIG
+1098 VTDTTKLETAIG

-1116 TTVPASRIG
+1116 TSVPASRIG
-1125 LIADELGELGT
+1125 LIADELGDLGT

-1150 EMDTVVNQIINL
+1150 EMDVVVNQIVNL

-1185 STGERAGLVARRS
+1185 STGERAGLVAKRN
-1198 FVSVEQMEDSIA
+1198 FVSVEQIEESIT
-1210 IDPVFNQVRQTL
+1210 IDPAFNQVRQNADEAEAVASL
-1222 DDAEE
+1222 DEVLSDL
-1227 TKILMDELD
+1227 I
-1236 ALVAEGVASPEQ
+1236 AEGVASPEQ
-1248 QLTSELLQSQ
+1248 VATSELLKSK
-1258 TSQLREGGQFITLS
+1258 TGQLRQEGQFITTKG
-1272 SGKSFRSPKK
+1272 GKQVRIPQK
-1282 VAYDYYVRS
+1282 AALDYFIRS

-1297 LEAANET
+1297 LEAANDT
-1304 IIPVPPE
+1304 IIPVPPA
-1311 VAKATVVRQQVVV
+1311 VAKATVSRQQIVV

-1335 MVAKGYA
+1335 MVAKGFA
-1342 PSGVNHVPAE
+1342 PSGINHVPAE
-1352 TAVAFLKSRGIKGVP
+1352 TAAAFLIAKGIKGIP
-1367 EAVNDIGPRP
+1367 EVVNDIGPRP
-1377 KAAPKGSTRK
+1377 KSAGAKATRK
-1387 AQDAAKRAQVEWD
+1387 VQQQVKAAQVAWD
-1400 KANMANITKKTKV
+1400 KANMANITKKAKV

-1426 SAATEQ
+1426 SAAMEQ
-1432 GKFDIK
+1432 GKFDPQNIK
-1438 EIKVAKRQVTDE
+1438 IKVREISDE
-1450 ELAELGLRRDGN
+1450 DLSQLGLRREG
-1462 NEIYRVLSVDAAD
+1462 NEIYRVLSVDAPG

-1485 VSTEAFIRQ
+1485 VSTEAFMRQ

-1499 NVRPGQPDTYL
+1499 NVKAGQPETYV

-1515 ANWYKDFK
+1515 ANWYQDFR
-1523 KAIELFF
+1523 KAIELFY
-1530 GTDKLGKAVLY
+1530 GKDRLGKAVLY

-1559 ASIYRSMLIGMTDL
+1559 ASIYRTMLVGLTDL

-1598 KKVTEAIFT
+1598 KKVSEAIFT
-1607 ALQGKPVAYGP
+1607 ALNGQPVAYGP

-1630 LGKKARTVLNN
+1630 LGKKARTVLGN
-1641 SSVDSMPVA
+1641 SAVDSMPVA
-1650 VDRHTIANT
+1650 VDRHTISNT
-1659 GFVDMRVAKKD
+1659 GFVDMRVAKSA
-1670 AYGGGMNP
+1670 AYGGGVNP
-1678 ELTKPGDIGNE
+1678 ELTKPGIIANE
-1689 FRYEWS
+1689 FQYEWS
-1695 VEKVNQWARDL
+1695 VEKVNQWTRDL
-1706 NDQSWL
+1706 NAQGWL
-1712 GRNDWTAAEVQ
+1712 GRTDWTAAEIQ

-1729 FKKIIGDFSGTVADA
+1729 FKKVIGDFSGTVADA

-1761 SPTLRNLM
+1761 SPTLGKLM

-1786 WINSDAVTNLAREN
+1786 WVNSDAVTRLAQEN
-1800 GVAIA
+1800 GVAVA
-1805 ARTAAGEAFAQRP
+1805 ARTAAGEEFAQRP

-1833 VDVVG
+1833 MDVVG
-1838 APESITSFMRDLAV
+1838 APESITSFLRDLAV

-1863 SLPKGIKSVEDAAK
+1863 SLPRGVRSVEDATK

-1891 PAGVS
+1891 PPGVS
-1896 VDSAIEAI
+1896 VDSAIESI
-1904 RKTLASDEEIRE
+1904 RKVLSSDEEIRE
-1916 IYRARGMDQTQIDNL
+1916 IYAAKGMDRFQIDDL
-1931 LAGENRQMAFA
+1931 LSGNNRRMAFA
-1942 VVPDTINGEPFIR
+1942 VVPDTINGEGHVRI
-1955 VIDSN
+1955 IDTN

-1971 AFENYSVHEHLPQ
+1971 AYENYSVHDHLQP
-1984 IASVSNRVTDR
+1984 IASISNRIADK
-1995 LGLPRPVHKN
+1995 LGLPRPVHRS
-2005 YQTPSYPFHRRLA
+2005 YQTPDFPFHRRLA
-2018 DRYLDAPETTN
+2018 DRYYRAPETKN
-2029 YETGR
+2029 YDTGR
-2034 VVEGLLGPADN
+2034 VIEGNLGPATDYN
-2045 YSWTV
+2045 WTV
-2050 RTDTKLDPEYAAA
+2050 RTDTNLEPEFAAA

-2069 ELRAQYDALYRANYR
+2069 ELREQYDALYRAGYR

-2104 VPAQLMGSGDIQA
+2104 VPVQLMGSGDIQA
-2117 GNKGVLAQTDLRE
+2117 GNKGVLAQADLRD
-2130 NKHLFVFGSYAS
+2130 NKHLFVFGSYPS

-2182 MQMFKSRG
+2182 MQMFKSKG
-2190 ARKVALLELGG
+2190 ARKVALVELGG

-2209 YAERLPNGSYVTI
+2209 YAERLADGSYVTI
-2222 KNADDFAR
+2222 KNFDDFNR

-2238 RGEEIPSIPSRPFAT
+2238 RGEEIPSIPARPFAT
-2253 QKSFLLEDEFLDEFE
+2253 QKSFLIEDEFLGEFE
-2268 RLYIPREAAL
+2268 RLYLPTEAAL
-2278 TAEELNIIAMRS
+2278 TVDELELIAMKSRD
-2290 QAALSDLTEGGIIRP
+2290 ALSNLTDGAMIRP
-2305 HSQSL
+2305 HSTSL
-2310 VAMTGVSNDW
+2310 VATTGVSNDW

-2352 AEYAPRIAAVQDE
+2352 AEFAPRISAVQDE

-2388 ARRALVASFT
+2388 ARRALVAAFT

-2406 IHRAAAA
+2406 VHRAAAD
-2413 EAEPLATFSQTR
+2413 EAEGFASFSQTR
-2425 EVQRTE
+2425 EIQRTE
-2431 TRRAQAKAAIQEED
+2431 TRRAQAKAAIQEEG

-2462 QDPSGVS
+2462 QDPQGSL
-2469 FYSDVLFTSVDT
+2469 FYSDVLFTRAET

-2514 MVLYRGVTRKAGYEM
+2514 LVLYRGVTRKGGYEM

-2543 IVDQPNYEAGMGRSG
+2543 LIDQPNYEAGMGRSG

-2568 ATDQFT
+2568 ATDYFT
-2574 PPIGGTAEEVATR
+2574 TPIRGTAEEVATR
-2587 YAQTEGDLRIK
+2587 YAQTEGDLKIK
-2598 PEDVREGVMIKATLS
+2598 PADVREGVMIKATLS

-2623 SNMLGAARTEI
+2623 SDMRGAARTEI
-2634 GRITINGVVTHVG
+2634 GQITINGVVTHVG
-2647 RTRNR
+2647 KPRNK
-2652 QSLELLS
+2652 QGLEMLS
-2659 EDQISSMLPTEV
+2659 KEQAAGMLPTEV
-2671 SRDPIALGEVMP
+2671 ARQPLALGEVMP
-2683 DLFPMTGKKTLDIV
+2683 ELFPMTGSKTIDIV
-2697 TGEEIDSRGIGLRPF
+2697 TGEEVDTRGIGLRPF

-2731 RGGERAATSAGDP
+2731 RGGERAADAAGDP
-2744 RIGDQLLLFNAGVVN
+2744 RLGDQLLLFNAGVVN

-2774 PVKPGRLSV
+2774 PGAEDLPAVAKPSTG
-2783 SASNPDS
+2783 
-2790 FLSQV
+2790 
-2795 SRRMVK
+2795 
-2801 NREVSERYIAITEV
+2801 
-2815 DRIDS
+2815 
-2820 FAYDLGKEDYPQV
+2820 
-2833 TKSGKP
+2833 P
-2839 KTLRQMSDEL
+2839 K
-2849 GVSDD
+2849 
-2854 GETLLEHMQAETM
+2854 
-2867 FTNGYCLDFAKAF
+2867 
-2880 QKAYGGKLV
+2880 
-2889 GLSQN
+2889 
-2894 YVDPKYF
+2894 
-2901 GDQGLINGLAQHV
+2901 
-2914 GVEINGKIYDSMGVY
+2914 
-2929 KNADAWR
+2929 
-2936 DHVRGYWDEAESM
+2936 
-2949 GPYSFGGSDGHAV
+2949 
-2962 EVGGKQYTDDLSD
+2962 
-2975 VGFGYIDD
+2975 
-2983 LDAFAKESDII
+2983 
-2994 NSSTS
+2994 
-2999 DQLADIL
+2999 
-3006 IETFGELPKAEAEL
+3006 
-3020 ASFNKELIA
+3020 
-3029 GGYTDDV
+3029 
-3036 MPVTLTDRSSPSSGP
+3036 
-3051 RFVMGSS
+3051 FVMGDDI
-3058 YEVRAPLSLVDDYMP
+3058 EVRAPMKDVDDTWP
-3073 TINKILDELA
+3073 ILDKILDDLTKD
-3083 AEMDI
+3083 MDI
-3088 FQPVALAK
+3088 AEPIALAN
-3096 IIDELYFMHKGKV
+3096 IIDEVYYLHKGKL

-3114 PEDFNPDRYEAVLF
+3114 PEDFNPDRYGAVVF

-3138 QYTSKDSAR
+3138 TYTSKEMAR
-3147 FAGMDA
+3147 FAGLDA
-3153 IRGKPKMY
+3153 INGKPKMF
-3161 FGNVGFGNYW
+3161 FGNVGYGNYW
-3171 ALSDPEAE
+3171 ALSDPQADQ
-3179 KALGTLLRNEQFPP
+3179 ALGPLLRKEQVPP
-3193 VKTAEVYAG
+3193 VKTAETYAG
-3202 RFPENAGKITQEQAD
+3202 RFPEQAGQITEEQAK

-3225 KINIDEFNER
+3225 KMNIDTFNEQSEVL
-3235 ADFLRRSTG
+3235 ARSTG

-3267 ARGIVLQAGLASDAK
+3267 AKGIVLQAGLASDARV
-3282 IFKYKESAALGLA
+3282 FKYKESAALALA

-3306 FAKWMSKFVEQTIE
+3306 FSKWMSEVVNQTID
-3320 AVNNGEDD
+3320 ALNDGDD
-3328 FRRISGDLI
+3328 GFRLI
-3337 GIQKALDENVNN
+3337 QDEMIDIQEVLEKNMNN
-3349 PEILDEIVGDIFR
+3349 PEILDEVVGDLFR
-3362 IIAAGSRRL
+3362 LIASGSDRI
-3371 DRPDPDGIFPAIGK
+3371 DRPTDLVIGK
-3385 TLTRVFKEPGS
+3385 TLQRAFNSDTTSLENFAEN
-3396 EFDALVEEFGDAVSE
+3396 FGEYVARA
-3411 ITYKEMSV
+3411 THREMSV

-3426 YAMTHGYDGMQAV
+3426 YAMTHGYDAMQAV
-3439 DRLEMNFG
+3439 DRLEMKFG

-3453 LFNQAAIEIV
+3453 VFNQAALEIV

-3517 HTWLNTG
+3517 HTWLNNG
-3524 WLPDSTLFSIADSL
+3524 WLPDSTLFDIADAL

-3552 RLDVRLN
+3552 RIDGRLN

-3574 WAGTPLEDSFRLL
+3574 WAGTPLEDSFKLL

-3593 IYAGTDGQIPD
+3593 IYAGVDGQVPD

-3611 VFEKIFEATGA
+3611 VFEKIFEASGA

-3644 LTATGDLALV
+3644 LTATGDLELV

-3681 LSADYLAT
+3681 LSADYLET

-3698 VENSPYT
+3698 AENSPYT

-3714 TPSASESVSQYVSS
+3714 TPTTGESVSQYVSS
-3728 GAKWRATTIGKIVEK
+3728 GAKWRATTIGKVIEK

-3785 QVNELIAKLNEKR
+3785 MVNELIAKLNEKR
-3798 THYFHSFA
+3798 TQYYHSFA

-3828 TTEEG
+3828 GTEEG

-3870 VLTRVLAATYRTQQR
+3870 FLTRVLATTYRTQQR
-3885 IPFLRGGLRMVRWT
+3885 IPFLRGGLRMVRWA

-3953 DERLYAIDPK
+3953 DERLYAIDPR
-3963 KAVREAVA
+3963 KAIRDAVA
-3971 NATGAK
+3971 QATGAK
-3977 DLKTPK
+3977 DLKAPK
-3983 GEFSVETLL
+3983 GQFDVETLL

-4001 TRDQRGLAGRFTRA
+4001 TRDQRGLSGRFTRA

-4034 PDDDVLRATGR
+4034 PDEDVLRATGR

-4083 TLGFEGAMEKLEAKA
+4083 TLGFDEAMNKLEAKA
-4098 LSYEERELLRPLLQR
+4098 LTYEERELLRPMLQR
-4113 LYDMNQDSYNNM
+4113 LYDMNQESYNNM

-4192 DNPEYRAMYE
+4192 DNPDYRAMYE

-4224 GASLGRPTRYV
+4224 GASLGRPTRYL

-4267 EILQEVFD
+4267 EILQEVYD
-4275 ELTQDQP
+4275 ELTADQP